1 MSRITPRRHL
11 RRAMAL
17 MALPMVLLLALP
29 AWGGV
34 IVDSDLT
41 PEQAIE
47 ANQPPDTP
55 QDVLRQLTL
64 VPVLYFGLDGL
75 EHQGQVV
82 VHKALAG
89 DIRRV
94 FEVILATR
102 FPLESVLPVA
112 HPLIQAKGPYGL
124 SPDTNNTSA
133 YAWRPITGGGTVSL
147 HALGLAIDIN
157 PRLNPYR
164 KGDLVLPPGAAYDP
178 ARPGT
183 LTTDSPVVRE
193 FKRLGWE
200 WGGDWGARGKVDF
213 MHFQKVPAELAPWV
227 KAHGR

>member
-1 MSRITPRRHL
+1 MRRIIL
-11 RRAMAL
+11 RRRMCRMVAFIPLLA
-17 MALPMVLLLALP
+17 VLLLALP
-29 AWGGV
+29 ARGEM

-55 QDVLRQLTL
+55 QDVLRQLT
-64 VPVLYFGLDGL
+64 VVTVQYYGFDNTP
-75 EHQGQVV
+75 HQGQVV
-82 VHKALAG
+82 VHKALAE

-94 FEVILATR
+94 FEVILATS
-102 FPLESVLPVA
+102 FPIESILPIA

-124 SPDTNNTSA
+124 SSDTNNTSA
-133 YAWRPITGGGTVSL
+133 YVWRPITGGGAVSL

-164 KGDLVLPPGAAYDP
+164 KGDLILPPGAVYDP
-178 ARPGT
+178 AKPGT
-183 LTTDSPVVRE
+183 LTPDCPVVRE

-200 WGGDWGARGKVDF
+200 WGGDWAAKGKVDF
-213 MHFQKVPAELAPWV
+213 MHFQKIPAELAPWA
-227 KAHGR
+227 KGYGR